1 MPMLTRSCGRSKR
14 RTREMAER
22 RDSLATLF
30 RMFLPATSA
39 NLGPAFDA
47 AALAF
52 DFGLRIE
59 AAPAAE
65 FSIEARGRNAEQ
77 CGKMPG
83 NLIVDTYCRLLE
95 REGNQITP
103 LAIRLDNDIPLGM
116 GCGSSAAAVLA
127 SVAMAAW
134 FGGLEWDGER
144 IVSEA
149 SACEGHPDNVAACWH
164 GGVVLAR
171 TPSAAHKHGVP
182 AISVLPIPVT
192 VDWPLLVAIPENPLA
207 TSEARRVL
215 PRLYSRV
222 DLIHNVQSAMLLVLA
237 FSQGRGEWLAEA
249 LSDRVHHPYRA
260 QLCPLLPALSALSGS
275 DGVNGVALSGA
286 GPSVLMF
293 LQENVEPEEVG
304 SRVESYLTGKGMTAE
319 LKFTRISEVG
329 AKDSFAVSAAATR

>member
-1 MPMLTRSCGRSKR
+1 
-14 RTREMAER
+14 MAEA
-22 RDSLATLF
+22 RDPAMPF

-52 DFGLRIE
+52 DFGLRVE
-59 AAPAAE
+59 ASPAGE
-65 FSIEARGRNAEQ
+65 FSIEARGRNADL
-77 CGKMPG
+77 CGKTPN
-83 NLIVDTYCRLLE
+83 NLIIDTYTKLLE
-95 REGNQITP
+95 REGKPVTP
-103 LAIRLDNDIPLGM
+103 LAIQLDNDIPLGM
-116 GCGSSAAAVLA
+116 GCGSSAAAVVASVALA
-127 SVAMAAW
+127 SV
-134 FGGLEWDGER
+134 FGGLDWDSER

-171 TPSAAHKHGVP
+171 TTAALKCDGVP
-182 AISVLPIPVT
+182 TINVLPIPVA
-192 VDWPLLVAIPENPLA
+192 VEWPLLVAIPENPLA

-237 FSQGRGEWLAEA
+237 FAQGRGEWLAEA

-260 QLCPLLPALSALSGS
+260 QLCPLLPALSALAGS

-293 LQENVEPEEVG
+293 LRGDIDREEVG
-304 SRVESYLTGKGMTAE
+304 SRIESYLREKDLTAE
-319 LKFTRISEVG
+319 LKFTRVSDVG
-329 AKDSFAVSAAATR
+329 AKDTFPVSAAAVR

>member
-1 MPMLTRSCGRSKR
+1 MANSSDPSVMP
-14 RTREMAER
+14 
-22 RDSLATLF
+22 F

-52 DFGLRIE
+52 DFGLRI
-59 AAPAAE
+59 AAKPAAE
-65 FSIEARGRNAEQ
+65 FCIDPHGRNADL
-77 CGKMPG
+77 CGRMPG
-83 NLIVDTYCRLLE
+83 NLIVDTYTKLLE
-95 REGNQITP
+95 REGNPVVP

-116 GCGSSAAAVLA
+116 GCGSSAAAVVA
-127 SVAMAAW
+127 SVAMATS
-134 FGGLEWDGER
+134 FGGLDWDSER

-171 TPSAAHKHGVP
+171 TSSTVIRDGVP
-182 AISVLPIPVT
+182 AINVMPIPLA
-192 VDWPLLVAIPENPLA
+192 VDWPLLLAIPENPLA
-207 TSEARRVL
+207 TSEARRIL

-249 LSDRVHHPYRA
+249 LIDRVHHPYRA
-260 QLCPLLPALSALSGS
+260 QLCPLLPSLTALAGS

-293 LQENVEPEEVG
+293 LAQSIDRDELE
-304 SRVESYLTGKGMTAE
+304 SRVRAYLAEKGLAAE
-319 LKFTRISEVG
+319 LRFANISSIG
-329 AKDSFAVSAAATR
+329 AKDSLFNSTAVSR

>member
-1 MPMLTRSCGRSKR
+1 MADP
-14 RTREMAER
+14 REPSYMR
-22 RDSLATLF
+22 F

-65 FSIEARGRNAEQ
+65 FSIEARGHNAEQ
-77 CGKMPG
+77 CGKMPS
-83 NLIVDTYCRLLE
+83 NLIVDTYTRLLE
-95 REGNQITP
+95 REGVTVTP

-134 FGGLEWDGER
+134 FGGLEWDGDR

-164 GGVVLAR
+164 GGAVLAR
-171 TPSAAHKHGVP
+171 TPPAAQKDRVP
-182 AISVLPIPVT
+182 GISVLPIPVA
-192 VDWPLLVAIPENPLA
+192 VEWPLLLAIPENPLA

-237 FSQGRGEWLAEA
+237 FSQGHGEWLSEA

-260 QLCPLLPALSALSGS
+260 QLCPLLPALSGLSGAE
-275 DGVNGVALSGA
+275 GINGVALSGA

-293 LQENVEPEEVG
+293 LEEDIDREKLG
-304 SRVESYLTGKGMTAE
+304 SRVSAHLAEQGMKAE
-319 LKFTRISEVG
+319 LRFTTISSVG
-329 AKDSFAVSAAATR
+329 AKDTYPLSTAAVR

>member
-1 MPMLTRSCGRSKR
+1 
-14 RTREMAER
+14 
-22 RDSLATLF
+22 
-30 RMFLPATSA
+30 MFLPATSA

-59 AAPAAE
+59 AFPAAE
-65 FSIEARGRNAEQ
+65 FSIDAHGRNAEQ

-83 NLIVDTYCRLLE
+83 NLIVDTYSKLLE
-95 REGNQITP
+95 REGVPITP

-127 SVAMAAW
+127 SVAMATC
-134 FGGLEWDGER
+134 FGLLDWDGER

-171 TPSAAHKHGVP
+171 TPVGAQKDSVP
-182 AISVLPIPVT
+182 AISVLPIPLAVE
-192 VDWPLLVAIPENPLA
+192 WPLLLAIPENPLA

-237 FSQGRGEWLAEA
+237 FSQGRGEWLSEA

-260 QLCPLLPALSALSGS
+260 QLCPLLPALSALSGAE
-275 DGVNGVALSGA
+275 GINGVALSGA

-293 LQENVEPEEVG
+293 LQEGIDHDELG
-304 SRVESYLTGKGMTAE
+304 TRVSSHLAERGMTAE
-319 LKFTRISEVG
+319 LRFTTISSVG
-329 AKDSFAVSAAATR
+329 AKDTYPVSTAAMR